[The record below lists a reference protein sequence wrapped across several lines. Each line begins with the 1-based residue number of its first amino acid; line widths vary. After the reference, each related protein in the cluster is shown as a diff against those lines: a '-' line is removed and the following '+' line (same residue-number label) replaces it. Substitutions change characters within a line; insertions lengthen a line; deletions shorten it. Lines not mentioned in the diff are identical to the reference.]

1 MLWYF
6 TCSSETFFFFPTSE
20 ITFHS
25 DPSVGRI
32 WLSKSSSWA
41 VIVSQDCGC
50 SRLSPLRA
58 SMQWEVTPCPFD
70 SCSPLSRTWPTHGN
84 AEGINKPLLG
94 AFLLGSGTAGCAA
107 GAAALQCAVLTAA
120 PESRGAQVVCAVVKA
135 KDFFEDLANWR
146 TKLGLLYF
154 HVCGVQVTNWKW
166 KEIKPMTRLAT
177 VRACVRAMVIPGS
190 VSCSSQLISLS
201 IDLLF

>member
-1 MLWYF
+1 MLWCF
-6 TCSSETFFFFPTSE
+6 TCSSETFFFPTSE

-58 SMQWEVTPCPFD
+58 SVQWEVTPCPFD
-70 SCSPLSRTWPTHGN
+70 SRSPLSRTWPTHGN

-135 KDFFEDLANWR
+135 KDFFLRTWR
-146 TKLGLLYF
+146 IGGQSWGF
-154 HVCGVQVTNWKW
+154 FIFMCGMEVTNWKW

-177 VRACVRAMVIPGS
+177 VHVCVCALVIPGRAFP
-190 VSCSSQLISLS
+190 VASSWFLS
-201 IDLLF
+201 IDPLL